1 MTDSESL
8 GETAVRTAGGTAVRT
23 DLGTDVRTDVVT
35 LGETMALVKADSPGP
50 LSHVHG
56 LSLGIGGS
64 ESNFAIALVR
74 LGTSVTWIG
83 RVGEDSFGDLVLR
96 ELRAEGVQTLCHRDE
111 AAPTGLMVKERRTQ
125 EQLKVWYYRAGS
137 AGSRLSPDDI
147 SAHSVSSARLL
158 HVTGIT
164 PGLSPSAAAA
174 TFFAV
179 DCARVAGVPVS
190 FDVNYRAG
198 LWSTDEAAPVFR
210 ALAGKADIVFA
221 GEDEAAILVGPG
233 DARAKAARI
242 ATLGPAQVV
251 IKRGTAGAQAVID
264 GVAYDQPVV
273 PVNSIDTVGAGDAF
287 VAGYVAELL
296 AGLPPVQRLATA
308 ARVGAFACLVPGD
321 WEGMPRRSELAL
333 LEATEPVRR

>member
-1 MTDSESL
+1 VTGIGADRDTDSNADNDPAL
-8 GETAVRTAGGTAVRT
+8 AARTGAG
-23 DLGTDVRTDVVT
+23 TDVVT

-64 ESNFAIALVR
+64 ESNVAIALTR

-96 ELRAEGVQTLCHRDE
+96 ELRAEGVRTLCRRD
-111 AAPTGLMVKERRTQ
+111 AGGPTGLMVKERRTL

-137 AGSRLSPDDI
+137 AGSRLAPEDI
-147 SAHSVSSARLL
+147 STEAVSSARLL

-164 PGLSPSAAAA
+164 PGLSATAAAA

-179 DCARVAGVPVS
+179 DCARAMGVTVS

-210 ALAGKADIVFA
+210 ALADKADIVFA
-221 GEDEAAILVGPG
+221 GEDEAAIMVGPG
-233 DARAKAARI
+233 DAWAKAARI
-242 ATLGPAQVV
+242 ATLGPTQVV

-264 GVAYDQPVV
+264 GVDYNQAAV
-273 PVNSIDTVGAGDAF
+273 PVKAIDTVGAGDAF
-287 VAGYVAELL
+287 VAGYIAELL
-296 AGLPPVQRLATA
+296 VGLPPAGRLATA

-321 WEGMPRRSELAL
+321 WEGMPRRSELVL